1 MFEFLFK
8 YPLLAYRKGTV
19 VLVSGWPV
27 WLLALLVVV
36 AAGGIGFAIWRKGAR
51 TPERAL
57 KAAAVWGLQTAL
69 IALLL
74 VMVWRPALS
83 VSMLAPRQNVVAVV
97 LDDSRSMDVSED
109 GKTRRARMLEMLDGG
124 LLRDLERRFQVRL
137 FRIDGTTERIETLSK
152 LPDGAAATRLGPA
165 LEHLLDGFSTLPL
178 GAVLLV
184 SDGADNAGGP
194 TLGEMNAIRS
204 HRVPVHT
211 IGFGNTQITHDVELS
226 SLEAPARALKGSRI
240 EALVSIRQ
248 QGFAGRAVKLVL
260 KRGNTVAASREITLG
275 SDGQTQTERILFNA
289 GDAGLAA
296 IEAEVTPLEGEANG
310 ANNTVRRVMPVDGT
324 PRRILYVEGE
334 PRWEFKFMRRAVED
348 DPMIQIASMLRTTQ
362 NKIYRQ
368 GIENPQELADG
379 FPSKVDDLFGYQG
392 LILGSVEAGYFTSEQ
407 RELIRQ
413 FVDRRGGGLLFAGG
427 RFALADGGY
436 EAPPFPELLPVN
448 LPHHTGTFRRD
459 PANAYLTP
467 AGRDSLICRIE
478 DDPQKNVERWKTLPY
493 LANFQDAGTAKPGA
507 VVLASMKADNMTLPL
522 LVTERYG
529 RGRTAVFATAGSWRW
544 QMLQPVSDM
553 SHEIFWRQFLRWL
566 AAGTPGRVTA
576 TAPAVVN
583 DRREV
588 ELRTEVKDETYLPA
602 TDAKV
607 EAHVSGEGV
616 QSPVVEMHPD
626 ASQQGVY
633 EATLSVPKAGA
644 YAAELVASRANGELG
659 RAVVAFRRE
668 DGVAENFHQEQNR
681 DLLKKLASETGGRYW
696 APGDARRLVEEM
708 ELSNAGI
715 QMREMRE
722 LWDMPAL
729 FLLALALKTAEW
741 LLRRR
746 WGFV

>member
-36 AAGGIGFAIWRKGAR
+36 AAGGIGFAIWRRGGR
-51 TPERAL
+51 TRERAL
-57 KAAAVWGLQTAL
+57 KAAVLWGLQTAL
-69 IALLL
+69 VALLL

-109 GKTRRARMLEMLDGG
+109 GATRRARMLEMLDGG

-137 FRIDGTTERIETLSK
+137 FRIDGTTERVASLDK
-152 LPDGAAATRLGPA
+152 LPEGAAATRLGPA

-178 GAVLLV
+178 GAVLLM

-194 TLGEMNAIRS
+194 TLEEMNAIRS

-226 SLEAPARALKGSRI
+226 NLELPAQALKGSRL
-240 EALVSIRQ
+240 EALVSVRQ

-260 KRGNTVAASREITLG
+260 KRGGEVAASREIVLG
-275 SDGQTQTERILFNA
+275 PDGQTQTERILFNA
-289 GDAGLAA
+289 GDAGLEA
-296 IEAEVTPLEGEANG
+296 IEAEVTPVEGEANA
-310 ANNTVRRVMPVDGT
+310 ANNAMRRVMPVDGT

-334 PRWEFKFMRRAVED
+334 PRWEYKFMRRAVED
-348 DPMIQIASMLRTTQ
+348 DSMIQIASMLRTTQ

-368 GIENPQELADG
+368 GIENSQELADG
-379 FPSKVDDLFGYQG
+379 FPAKVDDLFRYQG
-392 LILGSVEAGYFTSEQ
+392 LILGSIEAGYFTSEQ

-413 FVDRRGGGLLFAGG
+413 FVDRRGGGLLFTAG

-448 LPHHTGTFRRD
+448 LPHQAGTFRRD
-459 PANAYLTP
+459 PAYAYLTP
-467 AGRDSLICRIE
+467 AGRDGLICRIE
-478 DDPQKNVERWKTLPY
+478 DDPQKNVERWKRLPY
-493 LANFQDAGTAKPGA
+493 LANFQDVGTPKPGA

-522 LVTERYG
+522 LVTEQYG

-566 AAGTPGRVTA
+566 VAGTPGRVAA

-583 DRREV
+583 DRSEV
-588 ELRTEVKDETYLPA
+588 ELRAEVKDETYLPA

-607 EAHVSGEGV
+607 EAHVSGEGTDL
-616 QSPVVEMHPD
+616 PVVEMHPE
-626 ASQQGVY
+626 ASQAGVY

-644 YAAELVASRANGELG
+644 YAAEVVAREANGELG

-696 APGDARRLVEEM
+696 EPGDARRLVEEM

-715 QMREMRE
+715 QMRQMRE

-729 FLLALALKTAEW
+729 FLLAVGLKAAEW
-741 LLRRR
+741 VLRRR

>member
-27 WLLALLVVV
+27 WLLVLLVAA

-51 TPERAL
+51 TRERAL
-57 KAAAVWGLQTAL
+57 EAAALWGLQTAL

-137 FRIDGTTERIETLSK
+137 FRIDGTTERIESLSK

-194 TLGEMNAIRS
+194 TLEEMNAIRS

-211 IGFGNTQITHDVELS
+211 IGIGNTQITHDVELS
-226 SLEAPARALKGSRI
+226 GLEMPAQALKGSRI
-240 EALVSIRQ
+240 EALVSVRQ

-260 KRGNTVAASREITLG
+260 KRGNTVAASREIVLG
-275 SDGQTQTERILFNA
+275 ADGQTQTERILFNA

-296 IEAEVTPLEGEANG
+296 IEAEVTPVEGEANA
-310 ANNTVRRVMPVDGT
+310 ANNTVSRVMPVDGT

-334 PRWEFKFMRRAVED
+334 PRWEYKFLRRAVED
-348 DPMIQIASMLRTTQ
+348 DSMIQIASMLRTTQ

-368 GIENPQELADG
+368 GIANSKELEDG

-413 FVDRRGGGLLFAGG
+413 FVDRRGGGLLFTGG

-493 LANFQDAGTAKPGA
+493 LANFQDVGTAKPGA
-507 VVLASMKADNMTLPL
+507 VVLAMMKADNLTLPL
-522 LVTERYG
+522 LVTEHYG

-544 QMLQPVSDM
+544 QMLQPVPDM
-553 SHEIFWRQFLRWL
+553 SHEMFWRQFLRWL
-566 AAGTPGRVTA
+566 VAGTPGRVTA

-583 DRREV
+583 DGSEV
-588 ELRTEVKDETYLPA
+588 ELRAEVKDETYLPA
-602 TDAKV
+602 ADAKV

-616 QSPVVEMHPD
+616 QLPVVEMHPE
-626 ASQQGVY
+626 ASEPGVY

-644 YAAELVASRANGELG
+644 YAAEVVASRANGELG

-696 APGDARRLVEEM
+696 EPGDARRLVEEM

-729 FLLALALKTAEW
+729 FLLAVALKAVEW